1 MDDLGRKTRLPPAL
15 PPPLSLSL
23 PPSLPLFTLFTQPL
37 KMAAAPSIQP
47 PVVPA
52 PLAGES
58 ALSPE
63 MNSPESRQPGDEEA
77 AAAAAKPCDPEMSFR
92 DLPDLEPEEI
102 ERRLA
107 RTRQELSNRRKIL
120 IKNLPPD
127 TTNQEVHEILKEY
140 ELKYCFVDRNKGT
153 AFVTLLNGDQAQDA
167 IRSLHHSSV
176 RGRLINVTLQPTD
189 SLLCLTNLPHTFTAQ
204 QFEELVRAY
213 GNIERSFLVYSE
225 LTGHSK
231 GYGFVEYMKKDSAS
245 RARSELLGRPLDDRS
260 LMVQWMDVN
269 QLSQEENLHSK
280 CLCINRLPLDLCDSE
295 ELTQLFSETY
305 KPVFCQL
312 AQDEGSPVRGF
323 GVVEYESAE
332 QAEASLIEMDRTL
345 VGGQEIRLS
354 LCTPGTSGRSTL
366 AALIAAQGMILSN
379 RKGLLP
385 EPNLAQL
392 LTSMTNPAALQILMR
407 PYHTGKRGG
416 KYGRH
421 TSLPFLRPSLTT
433 ALLTLGKVHQ
443 NAMLGNGLVLQ
454 NLLHMQ
460 LAQQQ
465 LLHIKDK
472 RISSVSSL
480 LGDPSRLLM
489 QKALSLR
496 HPGLMQLGKGL
507 LGDSPPELGHEA
519 VPQPSTHNATAV
531 VSAAGVVP
539 YLHGRGGAGEPNST
553 HSLSTNHSASSSAS
567 CDRQPAPPGTLM
579 SSHPQGQGYSLGISN
594 SGLGPPPPKPPG
606 GIYTSLGHHNSSD
619 GCPLASMVSGGQG
632 SLLGDPPKEVR
643 LPSNPYLNLASVM
656 PGVVLQGS
664 VGSKVQGGHPPSG
677 MYGSSVAPVVSQ
689 GSGSFS
695 HSTAATTTAQYSA
708 DTCTDYSQYNQAY
721 SQEAMQQWYQHY
733 QAQAHTY
740 ATAASQ
746 DSAATDY
753 AKEHAQAPPVST
765 YADYSSYMQA
775 VAQYYS
781 QPAPANQAY
790 ASKEAEACK
799 PLGVSLH
806 AVSNG
811 SAPPAVLPAA
821 AVLPAYG
828 ALPLMPGF
836 LGAPHP
842 AAATASAVTHT
853 PTAATDWNTY
863 YYNQTRGHKREYP
876 QLAVQEVTSSDGA
889 YIGQHSQ
896 GLGGQYADYFKRKRL

>member
-1 MDDLGRKTRLPPAL
+1 
-15 PPPLSLSL
+15 
-23 PPSLPLFTLFTQPL
+23 
-37 KMAAAPSIQP
+37 MAAASSIQP
-47 PVVPA
+47 PSVHSS
-52 PLAGES
+52 LARDR
-58 ALSPE
+58 ALSAQ
-63 MNSPESRQPGDEEA
+63 MDSPESRQPEDEEA
-77 AAAAAKPCDPEMSFR
+77 AQTSESGISLR

-107 RTRQELSNRRKIL
+107 KTRQELSNRRKIL

-167 IRSLHHSSV
+167 IRSLHHSTV

-204 QFEELVRAY
+204 QFEELVRSY

-245 RARSELLGRPLDDRS
+245 RARSELLGRPLGDRS

-269 QLSQEENLHSK
+269 QLSQEESLHSK
-280 CLCINRLPLDLCDSE
+280 CLCIDRLPLDLCDSE

-323 GVVEYESAE
+323 GVVEYETAE
-332 QAEASLIEMDRTL
+332 QAEAILIEMDRTL
-345 VGGQEIRLS
+345 VGGQEVRLS

-416 KYGRH
+416 KYSRH
-421 TSLPFLRPSLTT
+421 SSLPFLRPPLTT
-433 ALLTLGKVHQ
+433 ALLTLGKAHQ
-443 NAMLGNGLVLQ
+443 NAILGNGLVLQ

-472 RISSVSSL
+472 RISGVSSL

-489 QKALSLR
+489 QKALSIR
-496 HPGLMQLGKGL
+496 PPGLVPLGKGL
-507 LGDSPPELGHEA
+507 LGDSPTELGQES
-519 VPQPSTHNATAV
+519 VPAPTHNATVV
-531 VSAAGVVP
+531 VSGAGMMPYLQGRAAG
-539 YLHGRGGAGEPNST
+539 GDQSNT
-553 HSLSTNHSASSSAS
+553 HSSSTAPSTSSSS
-567 CDRQPAPPGTLM
+567 STSIERQPAPPGTM
-579 SSHPQGQGYSLGISN
+579 VSSQPQGQGYSLGISN

-606 GIYTSLGHHNSSD
+606 GVYTSTGQHNSSD
-619 GCPLASMVSGGQG
+619 GCPLASMVNTGQS

-664 VGSKVQGGHPPSG
+664 VGSKATIGQAATGVYS
-677 MYGSSVAPVVSQ
+677 SSVAPVASQ

-695 HSTAATTTAQYSA
+695 HSTAATTTAPYS
-708 DTCTDYSQYNQAY
+708 TNTSTDYTQYNQAY
-721 SQEAMQQWYQHY
+721 TQEAMQQWYQHY
-733 QAQAHTY
+733 QAAQAHTY
-740 ATAASQ
+740 TTAAPQEST
-746 DSAATDY
+746 APDY
-753 AKEHAQAPPVST
+753 TKEHTPAPTVST
-765 YADYSSYMQA
+765 YGDYSSYMQA
-775 VAQYYS
+775 VTHYYS
-781 QPAPANQAY
+781 QPAAANQAY
-790 ASKEAEACK
+790 ATKEVDVCK

-811 SAPPAVLPAA
+811 AAPPPAVLPAA
-821 AVLPAYG
+821 AVLPPYG
-828 ALPLMPGF
+828 TLPLMPGF

-842 AAATASAVTHT
+842 PAATPSPVAHAH
-853 PTAATDWNTY
+853 TAATDWNTY

-876 QLAVQEVTSSDGA
+876 QLAVQEVTSSEGA

>member
-1 MDDLGRKTRLPPAL
+1 
-15 PPPLSLSL
+15 
-23 PPSLPLFTLFTQPL
+23 
-37 KMAAAPSIQP
+37 MAAASSIQP
-47 PVVPA
+47 PSVHSS
-52 PLAGES
+52 LAGES

-63 MNSPESRQPGDEEA
+63 MDSPESRQPEDEEA
-77 AAAAAKPCDPEMSFR
+77 AAAAQPSDSGISLR

-107 RTRQELSNRRKIL
+107 KTRQELSNRRKIL

-167 IRSLHHSSV
+167 IRSLHHSTV

-245 RARSELLGRPLDDRS
+245 RARSELLGRPMGDRS

-280 CLCINRLPLDLCDSE
+280 CLCVNRLPLDLCDSE

-332 QAEASLIEMDRTL
+332 QAEAVLIEMDRTL
-345 VGGQEIRLS
+345 VGGQEVRLS

-421 TSLPFLRPSLTT
+421 TSLPFLRPPLTT
-433 ALLTLGKVHQ
+433 ALLTLGKAHQ

-496 HPGLMQLGKGL
+496 PPGLVPLGKGL
-507 LGDSPPELGHEA
+507 LGDSP
-519 VPQPSTHNATAV
+519 T
-531 VSAAGVVP
+531 
-539 YLHGRGGAGEPNST
+539 
-553 HSLSTNHSASSSAS
+553 ASSSSSTS
-567 CDRQPAPPGTLM
+567 CDRQPAPPGTML
-579 SSHPQGQGYSLGISN
+579 SSHPQGQSYSLGISN
-594 SGLGPPPPKPPG
+594 SGLGPPPPNPPG
-606 GIYTSLGHHNSSD
+606 GVYTSTGQHNSSD
-619 GCPLASMVSGGQG
+619 GCSLASMVSSGQS

-664 VGSKVQGGHPPSG
+664 VGSKAQGGQPGPG
-677 MYGSSVAPVVSQ
+677 VYGTSVAPVVSQ
-689 GSGSFS
+689 GAGSFS
-695 HSTAATTTAQYSA
+695 HSAAATTTAPYST
-708 DTCTDYSQYNQAY
+708 DTSTDYSQYNQAY
-721 SQEAMQQWYQHY
+721 TQEAMQQWYQHY
-733 QAQAHTY
+733 QAAQAHTY
-740 ATAASQ
+740 STAAPQ
-746 DSAATDY
+746 DSTATDY
-753 AKEHAQAPPVST
+753 SKEHTQAPPVST
-765 YADYSSYMQA
+765 YGDYSSYMQA
-775 VAQYYS
+775 VTQYYS
-781 QPAPANQAY
+781 QPATANQAY
-790 ASKEAEACK
+790 ASKEVDVCK

-811 SAPPAVLPAA
+811 AAPPPAVLPAA
-821 AVLPAYG
+821 AVLPAYST
-828 ALPLMPGF
+828 LPLMPGF

-842 AAATASAVTHT
+842 AAAAPSPVTHAH
-853 PTAATDWNTY
+853 TAATDWNTY

>member
-1 MDDLGRKTRLPPAL
+1 
-15 PPPLSLSL
+15 
-23 PPSLPLFTLFTQPL
+23 
-37 KMAAAPSIQP
+37 MAAASSIQP
-47 PVVPA
+47 PSVHSS
-52 PLAGES
+52 LARDS

-63 MNSPESRQPGDEEA
+63 MDSPESRQPEDEEA
-77 AAAAAKPCDPEMSFR
+77 AAAQPSEPAISLR

-107 RTRQELSNRRKIL
+107 KTRQELSNRRKIL

-167 IRSLHHSSV
+167 IRSLHHSTV

-204 QFEELVRAY
+204 QFEELVRSY

-245 RARSELLGRPLDDRS
+245 RARSELLGRPLEDRS

-280 CLCINRLPLDLCDSE
+280 CLCVDRLPLDLCDSE

-332 QAEASLIEMDRTL
+332 QAEAVLIEMDRTL
-345 VGGQEIRLS
+345 VGGQEVRLS

-421 TSLPFLRPSLTT
+421 TSLPFLRPPLTT
-433 ALLTLGKVHQ
+433 ALLTLGKAHQ
-443 NAMLGNGLVLQ
+443 SAMLGNGLVLQ

-496 HPGLMQLGKGL
+496 PPGLVPLGKGL
-507 LGDSPPELGHEA
+507 LGDSPTELGQES
-519 VPQPSTHNATAV
+519 VPASTHNATVV
-531 VSAAGVVP
+531 VSAAGVMP
-539 YLHGRGGAGEPNST
+539 YLQGRAGGVDQTSVHSVST
-553 HSLSTNHSASSSAS
+553 TPSAS
-567 CDRQPAPPGTLM
+567 CSSSSSSLSASTTCERQPAPPGTM
-579 SSHPQGQGYSLGISN
+579 VSSQPQGQSYALGISN
-594 SGLGPPPPKPPG
+594 SGLGPPPPKLPG
-606 GIYTSLGHHNSSD
+606 GVYTSTGQHNSSD
-619 GCPLASMVSGGQG
+619 GCPLASMVSSGQS

-664 VGSKVQGGHPPSG
+664 VGSKPQGGQPASG
-677 MYGSSVAPVVSQ
+677 VYGNSVAPVVSQ

-695 HSTAATTTAQYSA
+695 HSATATTTAPYST
-708 DTCTDYSQYNQAY
+708 DTSTDYSQYNQAY
-721 SQEAMQQWYQHY
+721 TQEAMQQWYQHY
-733 QAQAHTY
+733 QAAQAHTY
-740 ATAASQ
+740 NAAPQ
-746 DSAATDY
+746 DNAATDY
-753 AKEHAQAPPVST
+753 SKEHTQTPAVSS
-765 YADYSSYMQA
+765 YGDYSSYMQA
-775 VAQYYS
+775 VTQYYS
-781 QPAPANQAY
+781 QPATANQAY
-790 ASKEAEACK
+790 ASKEVDVCK

-811 SAPPAVLPAA
+811 GAPPPAVLPAA
-821 AVLPAYG
+821 AVLPAYST
-828 ALPLMPGF
+828 LPLMPSF

-842 AAATASAVTHT
+842 AAATPSPVTHAH
-853 PTAATDWNTY
+853 TAATDWNTY

-876 QLAVQEVTSSDGA
+876 QLAMQEVTSSDGA

>member
-1 MDDLGRKTRLPPAL
+1 
-15 PPPLSLSL
+15 
-23 PPSLPLFTLFTQPL
+23 
-37 KMAAAPSIQP
+37 MAAASSIQP
-47 PVVPA
+47 PSLHSS
-52 PLAGES
+52 LARES

-63 MNSPESRQPGDEEA
+63 MDSPESRQQEDEEA
-77 AAAAAKPCDPEMSFR
+77 AVAQSSDSGICLR

-102 ERRLA
+102 EKRLA
-107 RTRQELSNRRKIL
+107 KTRQELSNRRKIL

-167 IRSLHHSSV
+167 IRSLHHSTV

-245 RARSELLGRPLDDRS
+245 RARSELLGRQLGDNS

-280 CLCINRLPLDLCDSE
+280 CLCVNRLPLELCDSE
-295 ELTQLFSETY
+295 ELNQLFSETY

-332 QAEASLIEMDRTL
+332 QAEAVLVEMDRTT
-345 VGGQEIRLS
+345 VGGQEVRLS
-354 LCTPGTSGRSTL
+354 VCTPGTSGRSTL

-407 PYHTGKRGG
+407 PHHTGKRGG

-421 TSLPFLRPSLTT
+421 AGLPFLRPPLTT
-433 ALLTLGKVHQ
+433 ALLTLGKAHQ
-443 NAMLGNGLVLQ
+443 SAMIGNGLVLQ

-489 QKALSLR
+489 QKALALR
-496 HPGLMQLGKGL
+496 PPGLVSLGKGL
-507 LGDSPPELGHEA
+507 LGDSPAELGQESA
-519 VPQPSTHNATAV
+519 PSSAHNATVMAP
-531 VSAAGVVP
+531 AAGVMP
-539 YLHGRGGAGEPNST
+539 YLQARGVGGEQNCTYP
-553 HSLSTNHSASSSAS
+553 LSTTSSASTSSSSSSSSAS
-567 CDRQPAPPGTLM
+567 CERQPAPPGTM
-579 SSHPQGQGYSLGISN
+579 AGAHSQAQSYSFGIGN
-594 SGLGPPPPKPPG
+594 SGLGLPPPNPAG
-606 GIYTSLGHHNSSD
+606 GVYTSTGQHGSSE
-619 GCPLASMVSGGQG
+619 GCPLAGMVSSSQS

-664 VGSKVQGGHPPSG
+664 VGSKTQGGQPASG
-677 MYGSSVAPVVSQ
+677 LYPTSVAPVVSQ
-689 GSGSFS
+689 SSGSFS
-695 HSTAATTTAQYSA
+695 HSGAATTTAPYST
-708 DTCTDYSQYNQAY
+708 DTSSDYSQYNQAY
-721 SQEAMQQWYQHY
+721 TQDAMQQWYHHY
-733 QAQAHTY
+733 QAAQAHTY
-740 ATAASQ
+740 NTAAAQ
-746 DSAATDY
+746 DGTATDY
-753 AKEHAQAPPVST
+753 SKEHAQAPPVST
-765 YADYSSYMQA
+765 YGDYSSYMQA
-775 VAQYYS
+775 VTQYYS
-781 QPAPANQAY
+781 QPATANQAY
-790 ASKEAEACK
+790 TNKEVDVCK

-811 SAPPAVLPAA
+811 VAPPPAVLPAA
-821 AVLPAYG
+821 AVLPTYST
-828 ALPLMPGF
+828 LPLMPGF

-842 AAATASAVTHT
+842 AAATPNAVTHAH
-853 PTAATDWNTY
+853 TATADWNTY

>member
-1 MDDLGRKTRLPPAL
+1 
-15 PPPLSLSL
+15 
-23 PPSLPLFTLFTQPL
+23 
-37 KMAAAPSIQP
+37 MAAAPSIQP
-47 PVVPA
+47 PSVHSS
-52 PLAGES
+52 LAGES

-63 MNSPESRQPGDEEA
+63 MDSPESRQPEDEEA
-77 AAAAAKPCDPEMSFR
+77 AAAAAAAAAGTQPSDSGISLR

-107 RTRQELSNRRKIL
+107 KTRQELSNRRKIL

-167 IRSLHHSSV
+167 IRSLHHSTV

-245 RARSELLGRPLDDRS
+245 RARSELLGRPLGDRS

-295 ELTQLFSETY
+295 ELAQLFSETY

-323 GVVEYESAE
+323 AVVEYESAE
-332 QAEASLIEMDRTL
+332 QAEAVLIEMDRTL
-345 VGGQEIRLS
+345 VGGQEVRLS

-421 TSLPFLRPSLTT
+421 GSLPFLRPPLTT
-433 ALLTLGKVHQ
+433 ALLTLGKAHQ
-443 NAMLGNGLVLQ
+443 SAMLGNGLVLQ

-496 HPGLMQLGKGL
+496 PPGLVPLGKGL
-507 LGDSPPELGHEA
+507 LGDSPTELGPES
-519 VPQPSTHNATAV
+519 VPSSTHNAAVV
-531 VSAAGVVP
+531 VSAAGVMP
-539 YLHGRGGAGEPNST
+539 FLHGRAGGAEQNSG
-553 HSLSTNHSASSSAS
+553 HSFSTTPSATSSSS
-567 CDRQPAPPGTLM
+567 SSSSTSTVCDRQPAPPGTLV
-579 SSHPQGQGYSLGISN
+579 STHLQGQSFSLGISN
-594 SGLGPPPPKPPG
+594 SGLGPPPPNPAG
-606 GIYTSLGHHNSSD
+606 GVYTSGKHNGSD
-619 GCPLASMVSGGQG
+619 GCPLPNMVNSGQS

-664 VGSKVQGGHPPSG
+664 VGSKAQGAQPGTG
-677 MYGSSVAPVVSQ
+677 VYGSSVAPVVSQ
-689 GSGSFS
+689 GSASFS
-695 HSTAATTTAQYSA
+695 HSGTATTTAPYTT
-708 DTCTDYSQYNQAY
+708 DTSTDYSQYNQAY
-721 SQEAMQQWYQHY
+721 TQEAMQQWYQHY
-733 QAQAHTY
+733 QAAQAHTY
-740 ATAASQ
+740 SNAAPQ
-746 DSAATDY
+746 DNTATDY
-753 AKEHAQAPPVST
+753 SKEHPQAPPVST
-765 YADYSSYMQA
+765 YGDYNSYMQA
-775 VAQYYS
+775 VTQYYS
-781 QPAPANQAY
+781 QPATANQAY
-790 ASKEAEACK
+790 ATKNKVKCTMYLNLK
-799 PLGVSLH
+799 VW
-806 AVSNG
+806 VWMRC
-811 SAPPAVLPAA
+811 LP
-821 AVLPAYG
+821 
-828 ALPLMPGF
+828 
-836 LGAPHP
+836 
-842 AAATASAVTHT
+842 
-853 PTAATDWNTY
+853 
-863 YYNQTRGHKREYP
+863 
-876 QLAVQEVTSSDGA
+876 
-889 YIGQHSQ
+889 
-896 GLGGQYADYFKRKRL
+896 GGGCV

>member
-1 MDDLGRKTRLPPAL
+1 
-15 PPPLSLSL
+15 
-23 PPSLPLFTLFTQPL
+23 
-37 KMAAAPSIQP
+37 MAAASSIQP
-47 PVVPA
+47 PSFHSSLVP
-52 PLAGES
+52 ES
-58 ALSPE
+58 PLSPT
-63 MNSPESRQPGDEEA
+63 MNSPESQQPEDEEA
-77 AAAAAKPCDPEMSFR
+77 AAAAAAATAQPSEPWTSLR
-92 DLPDLEPEEI
+92 DLPELEPEEI
-102 ERRLA
+102 EKRLA
-107 RTRQELSNRRKIL
+107 KTRQELSNRRKIL

-167 IRSLHHSSV
+167 IRSLHHSTV
-176 RGRLINVTLQPTD
+176 RGRLISVTLQPTD
-189 SLLCLTNLPHTFTAQ
+189 SLLCLTNLPHTFTSQ

-213 GNIERSFLVYSE
+213 GNIERSFLVYSD

-245 RARSELLGRPLDDRS
+245 RARSELLGRPLGDRS

-280 CLCINRLPLDLCDSE
+280 CVCVDRLPLDLCDSE
-295 ELTQLFSETY
+295 EMTQIFSETY

-332 QAEASLIEMDRTL
+332 QAESVMIEMDRKL
-345 VGGQEIRLS
+345 VGGQEVRLS

-421 TSLPFLRPSLTT
+421 AHLPFLRPPLTT
-433 ALLTLGKVHQ
+433 ALLTLGKAHQ
-443 NAMLGNGLVLQ
+443 RAMLGNGLVLQ

-472 RISSVSSL
+472 CISSASSL
-480 LGDPSRLLM
+480 LGDPSRLLI
-489 QKALSLR
+489 QKALPLR
-496 HPGLMQLGKGL
+496 PPGLVTLGKGL
-507 LGDSPPELGHEA
+507 LGDSPSELGQEPMPA
-519 VPQPSTHNATAV
+519 STHNAAVV
-531 VSAAGVVP
+531 VSAAGVMS
-539 YLHGRGGAGEPNST
+539 YLQPRADGGKPNAIQSICT
-553 HSLSTNHSASSSAS
+553 TSASSSSSATS
-567 CDRQPAPPGTLM
+567 SSSSTSSGDRQPVPAGSVL
-579 SSHPQGQGYSLGISN
+579 QGQHYSLGFSN
-594 SGLGPPPPKPPG
+594 SGLGTAPPKPPG
-606 GIYTSLGHHNSSD
+606 GVYPSMGHHSGTD
-619 GCPLASMVSGGQG
+619 GSTQASLVSNGQS
-632 SLLGDPPKEVR
+632 SLLGDPPKDVR

-656 PGVVLQGS
+656 PGMVLQGS
-664 VGSKVQGGHPPSG
+664 LGSKPQGGQPGSA
-677 MYGSSVAPVVSQ
+677 MYSNTSAPIVSQ

-695 HSTAATTTAQYSA
+695 HSAAAPTTTPYSTDA
-708 DTCTDYSQYNQAY
+708 STDYSQYNQAY
-721 SQEAMQQWYQHY
+721 TQEAMQQWYQHY
-733 QAQAHTY
+733 QTAQGY
-740 ATAASQ
+740 SSATPQEST
-746 DSAATDY
+746 ATDY
-753 AKEHAQAPPVST
+753 NKDHTQVPPVSN
-765 YADYSSYMQA
+765 YGDYNSYMQT
-775 VAQYYS
+775 VTQYYS
-781 QPAPANQAY
+781 QSTAAQAY
-790 ASKEAEACK
+790 ANKS
-799 PLGVSLH
+799 LGVSLH
-806 AVSNG
+806 AVNNG
-811 SAPPAVLPAA
+811 VAPPPAVLPPA

-828 ALPLMPGF
+828 TLPLMPGF
-836 LGAPHP
+836 IGAPHP
-842 AAATASAVTHT
+842 AAATSSPVTH
-853 PTAATDWNTY
+853 PHASATDWNTY

-876 QLAVQEVTSSDGA
+876 QLAVQDVTSSDGG

>member
-1 MDDLGRKTRLPPAL
+1 
-15 PPPLSLSL
+15 
-23 PPSLPLFTLFTQPL
+23 
-37 KMAAAPSIQP
+37 MAAASSIQP
-47 PVVPA
+47 PSVHSSLEQDKALFQEMDSPDRQDEDAA
-52 PLAGES
+52 PSDQEISLRD
-58 ALSPE
+58 LV
-63 MNSPESRQPGDEEA
+63 DL
-77 AAAAAKPCDPEMSFR
+77 DPE
-92 DLPDLEPEEI
+92 EV

-107 RTRQELSNRRKIL
+107 KTRQELSNRRKIL
-120 IKNLPPD
+120 MKNLPQD
-127 TTNQEVHEILKEY
+127 ATNQEVHEILKEY

-167 IRSLHHSSV
+167 IRSLHHSTV

-204 QFEELVRAY
+204 QFEELVRSF

-245 RARSELLGRPLDDRS
+245 RARSELLGRPQGDRS

-269 QLSQEENLHSK
+269 QLSQEQHLHSK
-280 CLCINRLPLDLCDSE
+280 CLCVDRLPLDLCDSE
-295 ELTQLFSETY
+295 ELNQLFSDTY

-332 QAEASLIEMDRTL
+332 QAEAVLVEMDRTL
-345 VGGQEIRLS
+345 VGGQEIRLT

-366 AALIAAQGMILSN
+366 AALIAAQGVMLSN
-379 RKGLLP
+379 KKGLLP

-392 LTSMTNPAALQILMR
+392 LTSMTNPAALQVLMR

-421 TSLPFLRPSLTT
+421 HNQPFLRPPLTS
-433 ALLTLGKVHQ
+433 ALLTLGKAHQ
-443 NAMLGNGLVLQ
+443 SVMLGNGLVLQ

-472 RISSVSSL
+472 RMSTISSL
-480 LGDPSRLLM
+480 LGDPSRLLL

-496 HPGLMQLGKGL
+496 PPGPVALGKGL
-507 LGDSPPELGHEA
+507 LGDSPTELGQES
-519 VPQPSTHNATAV
+519 VPASTHNATVV
-531 VSAAGVVP
+531 VSAAGMMP
-539 YLHGRGGAGEPNST
+539 YLQGRAPGGGEQNGI
-553 HSLSTNHSASSSAS
+553 HSISATPASSSCPS
-567 CDRQPAPPGTLM
+567 DRQPAPPGTTV
-579 SSHPQGQGYSLGISN
+579 SSQPQGQSYSLGISN
-594 SGLGPPPPKPPG
+594 SSLGPSPPKAPG
-606 GIYTSLGHHNSSD
+606 GPQTSMGQHTSSD
-619 GCPLASMVSGGQG
+619 GCPLASSS
-632 SLLGDPPKEVR
+632 SLLGEPPKEVK

-656 PGVVLQGS
+656 PGMVLQGPG
-664 VGSKVQGGHPPSG
+664 GSKVQGAGSG
-677 MYGSSVAPVVSQ
+677 VYGSSMAPVVSQ
-689 GSGSFS
+689 GSVSFS
-695 HSTAATTTAQYSA
+695 HSTAASTTAQYST
-708 DTCTDYSQYNQAY
+708 DTSADYSQYSQAY
-721 SQEAMQQWYQHY
+721 TQEAMQQWYQQY
-733 QAQAHTY
+733 QAAQVHGYTTS
-740 ATAASQ
+740 ATQ
-746 DSAATDY
+746 DCTATDY
-753 AKEHAQAPPVST
+753 SKEHTQTPSVST
-765 YADYSSYMQA
+765 YGDYSSYMQA
-775 VAQYYS
+775 VTQYYS
-781 QPAPANQAY
+781 QPATASQAY
-790 ASKEAEACK
+790 TSKEVDVCK

-811 SAPPAVLPAA
+811 SAPPQAVLPAA

-842 AAATASAVTHT
+842 AAATPSPVTHAHA
-853 PTAATDWNTY
+853 TAADWNAY
-863 YYNQTRGHKREYP
+863 YYNQARGQKREYP
-876 QLAVQEVTSSDGA
+876 QLAMQEVTSSEGA